1 MRARRLRPAC
11 VLFAAVLLAGL
22 PAAAAAA
29 CGSAS
34 EQRAI
39 VSAISERG
47 EILLADGREARLAGL
62 DIPDPGRGDPGTTA
76 QARAWL
82 SSRLVGREIGL
93 RVLAAKPDRWGR
105 LLADIFADDAKLSP
119 PYSVSLELLS
129 AGLVRVRP
137 EFETRNCL
145 VERLAAEQRARADGL
160 GLWTDPYYGVVEA
173 SDLDELRQRD
183 GQFAIVEGVVLRV
196 GQGRNRFYLD
206 FGRRGSFTIVVTT
219 KQAQAFERAGVAI
232 AALVGAKI
240 RARGAKTTDS
250 GFGWRFPNP
259 MRLNEYPRPSG
270 RARRARAN
278 ESGRRTALAKAVRGQ
293 PSKIVGRPLRRP
305 CPPWP
310 RMPIAAARRR
320 LLQHR
325 RVGRSIGQRR
335 AERGASHDRRHGGRQ
350 RAQAPRP
357 IVRR

>member
-22 PAAAAAA
+22 PAVAAAA
-29 CGSAS
+29 CGSAG

-62 DIPDPGRGDPGTTA
+62 DIPDPGRGDPGTAA

-129 AGLVRVRP
+129 AGFARVRP

-145 VERLAAEQRARADGL
+145 VERLAAEQGARADGL

-232 AALVGAKI
+232 AALAGAKI
-240 RARGAKTTDS
+240 RARGAIDDR
-250 GFGWRFPNP
+250 FGLRMAISEPDEIE
-259 MRLNEYPRPSG
+259 RISQAIGKSEAS
-270 RARRARAN
+270 
-278 ESGRRTALAKAVRGQ
+278 
-293 PSKIVGRPLRRP
+293 PSK
-305 CPPWP
+305 
-310 RMPIAAARRR
+310 
-320 LLQHR
+320 
-325 RVGRSIGQRR
+325 
-335 AERGASHDRRHGGRQ
+335 
-350 RAQAPRP
+350 
-357 IVRR
+357 